1 MKSRF
6 FNVLLDLLFDVFFW
20 LLRVKDT
27 GPDIPVSASASA
39 ERAQAASRSIFVGGQ
54 HG

>member
-6 FNVLLDLLFDVFFW
+6 FNVLLDLLFDVLFW
-20 LLRVKDT
+20 LLRVKDN
-27 GPDIPVSASASA
+27 GPDIPVSASPK
-39 ERAQAASRSIFVGGQ
+39 RAQAASRSIFVGGQ

>member
-6 FNVLLDLLFDVFFW
+6 FNVLLDLLFDVLFW
-20 LLRVKDT
+20 LLRVKDNC
-27 GPDIPVSASASA
+27 PDIPVFASPERKLAPEAS
-39 ERAQAASRSIFVGGQ
+39 FVRGH

>member
-6 FNVLLDLLFDVFFW
+6 FNVLLDLLFDVLFW
-20 LLRVKDT
+20 LLGVKDND
-27 GPDIPVSASASA
+27 PDIPVSASPK
-39 ERAQAASRSIFVGGQ
+39 RAQAAFWRIFIGGH

>member
-6 FNVLLDLLFDVFFW
+6 FNVLLDLLFDVLFL
-20 LLRVKDT
+20 LLRIKDNV
-27 GPDIPVSASASA
+27 DIPVSASP
-39 ERAQAASRSIFVGGQ
+39 ERAQAASRNIFVGGQ

>member
-6 FNVLLDLLFDVFFW
+6 FNALLDLLFDSLFW
-20 LLRVKDT
+20 LLRVKDDS
-27 GPDIPVSASASA
+27 PAVPASASSD
-39 ERAQAASRSIFVGGQ
+39 RAQAASRSIHAGGH

>member
-6 FNVLLDLLFDVFFW
+6 FNVLLDLLFDVLFW
-20 LLRVKDT
+20 LLGVKDNA
-27 GPDIPVSASASA
+27 PDVQVSASK
-39 ERAQAASRSIFVGGQ
+39 RAQAAFWRIFIGGH

>member
-6 FNVLLDLLFDVFFW
+6 FNVLLDLLFDVLFW
-20 LLRVKDT
+20 LLRVKDNV
-27 GPDIPVSASASA
+27 PDIPVSTSP
-39 ERAQAASRSIFVGGQ
+39 ERAETASRSIFVGGQ

>member
-6 FNVLLDLLFDVFFW
+6 FNALLDLLFDALFW
-20 LLRVKDT
+20 LLGVKDD
-27 GPDIPVSASASA
+27 GPGAPVPTTAGRERVTRQDFSA
-39 ERAQAASRSIFVGGQ
+39 GGN

>member
-6 FNVLLDLLFDVFFW
+6 FNILLDLLLDVLFW
-20 LLRVKDT
+20 LMRVKDN
-27 GPDIPVSASASA
+27 GPDIPVAAS
-39 ERAQAASRSIFVGGQ
+39 EGAQAASGSIFVGGP